1 MVGKHK
7 LTEREEQKRLAKL
20 GKKISGM
27 FAGKY
32 SRKKSVGHSP
42 QLLHLSN
49 KDFAKFKNDYIT
61 IYNDEQRSKRL
72 KNSGKVV
79 KNRKKGVTSN
89 IEIFEMFLFEN
100 LVYILQDKDLIPEK
114 YKSMDAEPLKL
125 ILEEKILDWVN
136 QRKTEIGDEEE
147 FHTWIDT
154 QVAMVK
160 D

>member
-1 MVGKHK
+1 
-7 LTEREEQKRLAKL
+7 
-20 GKKISGM
+20 M

-32 SRKKSVGHSP
+32 SRNKSVGHSP

-49 KDFAKFKNDYIT
+49 KDFAKFKNDYIG
-61 IYNDEQRSKRL
+61 IYHEEQRSKNL
-72 KNSGKVV
+72 ESGGKIP
-79 KNRKKGVTSN
+79 KKGVTSN

-114 YKSMDAEPLKL
+114 YKTMDAEPLKL

-136 QRKTEIGDEEE
+136 QRKIEIGDEEE
-147 FHTWIDT
+147 FQTWIDT
-154 QVAMVK
+154 QLAMVK